1 MNTKYKNQYLVLP
14 SVDDTR
20 KDTKEAVRFTDEEIN
35 DFISDG
41 YFLLNRNEYSQLL
54 GNTGKEYLID
64 HLTGALYEKPI
75 VEYVPTAEEIQAQL
89 TNAVQNYMDE
99 TVKTRNYDNIH
110 TACTYSTSTDSIF
123 AAEGVAC
130 VRWRDAVWRK
140 CYELLSEV
148 NAGTRTIPTAEELI
162 AELPKLEW

>member
-1 MNTKYKNQYLVLP
+1 ML
-14 SVDDTR
+14 R
-20 KDTKEAVRFTDEEIN
+20 KTD
-35 DFISDG
+35 
-41 YFLLNRNEYSQLL
+41 
-54 GNTGKEYLID
+54 
-64 HLTGALYEKPI
+64 GALYEKPI

>member
-64 HLTGALYEKPI
+64 HQIGRAH
-75 VEYVPTAEEIQAQL
+75 V
-89 TNAVQNYMDE
+89 
-99 TVKTRNYDNIH
+99 
-110 TACTYSTSTDSIF
+110 
-123 AAEGVAC
+123 
-130 VRWRDAVWRK
+130 
-140 CYELLSEV
+140 
-148 NAGTRTIPTAEELI
+148 
-162 AELPKLEW
+162 